1 MPSFWLNSLYTKS
14 VTAAGPKII
23 LTLSRAENQ
32 SKTSLAELV
41 NQLFEDKHF
50 LAKISI
56 LAAKMLS
63 VNL

>member
-1 MPSFWLNSLYTKS
+1 MPSFLLNSLYTKS

-32 SKTSLAELV
+32 SKTSLSELV
-41 NQLFEDKHF
+41 YQLFEDKHF
-50 LAKISI
+50 LTKISI